1 MIYYSA
7 KEYKKTPKILIVG
20 TGPASI
26 SLALILEKKK

>member
-7 KEYKKTPKILIVG
+7 KEYKKTPKILIVELVLHQ
-20 TGPASI
+20 